1 LRVSLPQESRDG
13 LDPSARIL
21 VEISAALSAR
31 DGEAVEEALRAAVD
45 RRLDP
50 VAVEETILQS
60 YLFLGYPAALNGF
73 GRWRAISGRPPAEPT
88 VDDPALWEDRG
99 ERVCGTVYGHR
110 YPSLRENIRKLHP
123 DMERWMV
130 LEGYGKVLGRP
141 GLPLV
146 TREYC
151 IVAILAVQGVERQLH
166 SHLRGALHAG
176 GDAAA
181 LGSVL
186 EIAARFQEH
195 EAARWTVGLK
205 DEVLRRWAVASSG
218 DPSGAPRDGPDR
230 GGGASVAPSGGN
242 P

>member
-1 LRVSLPQESRDG
+1 VSSPQAPGDG
-13 LDPSARIL
+13 LDPSTCIL

-31 DGEAVEEALRAAVD
+31 NEEAVDDALRAAVEA
-45 RRLDP
+45 RLDP

-73 GRWRAISGRPPAEPT
+73 GRWRAISGRPPAAPT
-88 VDDPALWEDRG
+88 VDDLEVWEERG
-99 ERVCGTVYGHR
+99 EKVCGTVYGHR

-176 GDAAA
+176 GDGGA
-181 LGSVL
+181 LDSVL
-186 EIAARFQEH
+186 EIAARFQETADAR
-195 EAARWTVGLK
+195 AAAGLK
-205 DEVLRRWAVASSG
+205 DDVLRRWAVTSSG
-218 DPSGAPRDGPDR
+218 DPAGAPPDGPDR
-230 GGGASVAPSGGN
+230 RGGPSVAPSDGN
-242 P
+242 T

>member
-1 LRVSLPQESRDG
+1 MSSSQAPTDR
-13 LDPSARIL
+13 LDPSTCIL

-31 DGEAVEEALRAAVD
+31 NEEAVDEALRAAVEA
-45 RRLDP
+45 RLDP
-50 VAVEETILQS
+50 VAVEEAILQS

-88 VDDPALWEDRG
+88 VDDLELWEERG

-110 YPSLRENIRKLHP
+110 YPSLRKNIRELHP

-141 GLPLV
+141 GLPLM

-176 GDAAA
+176 GD
-181 LGSVL
+181 GSGLDAVL
-186 EIAARFQEH
+186 EIAARFQEPVGARR
-195 EAARWTVGLK
+195 AAHLK
-205 DEVLRRWAVASSG
+205 NDVLRRWAVASAG
-218 DPSGAPRDGPDR
+218 DPEGAPRRGPDR
-230 GGGASVAPSGGN
+230 SGGRSL
-242 P
+242 PPSDGHT